1 MSEGEEASKRDRKPT
16 ENGIKHQADV
26 AVKSWKVAIRLWS
39 RIANKHREL
48 IVEDDIQAEV
58 IKESRNKV
66 QEAMDKAIATQ
77 EVLADLV
84 PSASLEDD
92 GEDRLDEMEE
102 EHSSLMRE
110 TMRIIIQL
118 KGGTHASKSVSRSP
132 KPRVRDWVN
141 EQAPVSPMEPAVQK
155 DDEVSQQPAD
165 KPSNEDVL
173 ASSLKE
179 LLCLNRLPL
188 PEPGHFSGNPLEYT
202 SWKRSYDALIEHRGI
217 PIEERF
223 YFLLKYLTGEPRSL
237 VQGYSMIGD
246 AAGYNEAKKVLEQR
260 YGDPFVVSNAYRD
273 KLDSW
278 PRVGSRDAFGL
289 RRLGDFL
296 KQCDTASKYVH
307 HLSHLDDEREKR
319 KLLMKLPDW
328 LVVKWSRKV
337 VHWRREWGTFPP
349 FSVFTDFI
357 EEEAIV
363 ACDPV
368 TSLQSLQTSNEIK
381 KSATSSFMQTET
393 HHQNQRDCSVER
405 ETFSCIF
412 CKGRHHLTECSS
424 FNSETMQK
432 KRKIVMENG
441 LCFGCLE
448 KGHISRRCNKR
459 NTCSSCRGKHPTVLH
474 DDEWKERRQDA
485 TNRDRDN
492 IETLESTSYAS
503 NSDSSHSTK
512 SSMIVPVWLS
522 HESCHKD
529 RLVYALLDTQSDTS
543 FILTKTKEAVGIK
556 GTEVNL
562 LLSTMTKA
570 NERTA
575 SEKVTGLQ
583 VKAFNDSTKI
593 INLPSTFTRDIMP
606 ADRHHIPTPDMA
618 RSFRHLTR
626 IADMIAPLQDVE
638 IGLLIGYDC
647 AKALAPRAV
656 IHSPDDRG
664 PYAIQTDLGW
674 SIVGTVKAGRADD
687 HNDPLGVSHHTTVRF
702 VPDEVQ
708 LHVNGHRSEM
718 NFTHSA
724 TMKEEKAPLHVDR
737 LLEAD
742 FTPDEGKPEAVDLS
756 KDPEVKSR
764 THVQKVD
771 KLELE
776 RFDNLSSWCRAK
788 KAVANCVRLRSYLPR
803 RCYARWDK
811 REEKGGVE
819 NVVIEPLSAEQL
831 LQAEREIIK
840 LTQRK
845 TFDVMTAVEGDR
857 RHNERERRRH
867 CKTTSHLHHLDPF
880 IDNDDILRVKD
891 FLQREE
897 CDFIAFKCNV
907 PTSSHMGGVRERQ
920 STSSYFDRP
929 IQASSSCFERRPGRI
944 PGQGATGL

>member
-16 ENGIKHQADV
+16 EKGIKHQADV
-26 AVKSWKVAIRLWS
+26 ASKSWKVAIRLWC
-39 RIANKHREL
+39 RMANKHRQL
-48 IVEDDIQAEV
+48 IVEDDIKAEV
-58 IKESRNKV
+58 IKESRNNV
-66 QEAMDKAIATQ
+66 QEAMDKAIVVQQ
-77 EVLADLV
+77 ELADLA

-118 KGGTHASKSVSRSP
+118 KGGTHASKSGSGSP
-132 KPRVRDWVN
+132 KPGVRDWVN

-155 DDEVSQQPAD
+155 DDEVIHQPAE
-165 KPSNEDVL
+165 KSSNEDVL
-173 ASSLKE
+173 ANSLKE

-223 YFLLKYLTGEPRSL
+223 YFLLKYLSGEPKSL

-278 PRVGSRDAFGL
+278 PRVGSRDASGL

-307 HLSHLDDEREKR
+307 HLSHLDDERENR

-337 VHWRREWGTFPP
+337 VQWRREWGTFPP
-349 FSVFTDFI
+349 FSIFTEFI
-357 EEEAIV
+357 EEEAVV
-363 ACDPV
+363 ANDPV
-368 TSLQSLQTSNEIK
+368 TSLQSLQTSNERK

-393 HHQNQRDCSVER
+393 HQNQRDGSAER
-405 ETFSCIF
+405 GILTCIF
-412 CKGRHHLTECSS
+412 CKGRHHLTECSP

-432 KRKIVMENG
+432 KRKVVRDNG
-441 LCFGCLE
+441 LCFGCLK
-448 KGHISRRCNKR
+448 KGHISKKCNKR

-485 TNRDRDN
+485 ASRERGKKR
-492 IETLESTSYAS
+492 TLESKSYAS

-543 FILTKTKEAVGIK
+543 FILTNTKEAMGIK
-556 GTEVNL
+556 GVGVNL
-562 LLSTMTKA
+562 LLSTMTRA
-570 NERTA
+570 NERIA
-575 SEKVTGLQ
+575 SEKVTGLR
-583 VKAFNDSTKI
+583 VKAFNDPKKI
-593 INLPSTFTRDIMP
+593 ISLPPTFARDIMP
-606 ADRHHIPTPDMA
+606 ADRNHIPTP
-618 RSFRHLTR
+618 
-626 IADMIAPLQDVE
+626 
-638 IGLLIGYDC
+638 DC

-674 SIVGTVKAGRADD
+674 SIVGTVKAGYADS
-687 HNDPLGVSHHTTVRF
+687 HNDPFGVSHRTIVRV

-708 LHVNGHRSEM
+708 LKGQRSEVI
-718 NFTHSA
+718 FIHSA
-724 TMKEEKAPLHVDR
+724 NMKEEIAPLHVVR

-742 FTPDEGKPEAVDLS
+742 FTPDRKQKPYSQNDMKFIRLMKKEVHITESGHYEMPLPFKEEEMPTLPNNRFVAVKRLDHL
-756 KDPEVKSR
+756 KRKFENDATYYDR
-764 THVQKVD
+764 YLQQMN
-771 KLELE
+771 
-776 RFDNLSSWCRAK
+776 NLLHK
-788 KAVANCVRLRSYLPR
+788 KY
-803 RCYARWDK
+803 
-811 REEKGGVE
+811 
-819 NVVIEPLSAEQL
+819 
-831 LQAEREIIK
+831 AERVSEPGESGNRWYIPHHGVQQPKK
-840 LTQRK
+840 LRMV
-845 TFDVMTAVEGDR
+845 FDCSSQFKGECL
-857 RHNERERRRH
+857 N
-867 CKTTSHLHHLDPF
+867 SHLLTGPDLTNALAGVLCRF
-880 IDNDDILRVKD
+880 RKEKVAFMCDIKEMSIS
-891 FLQREE
+891 F
-897 CDFIAFKCNV
+897 
-907 PTSSHMGGVRERQ
+907 M
-920 STSSYFDRP
+920 STRNIVTAY
-929 IQASSSCFERRPGRI
+929 ASSG
-944 PGQGATGL
+944 GQMETTTKSLLTIV